1 MEWVETTG
9 RSVQE
14 AKEAALDELGVDEA
28 EAEFEVLA
36 EAQTGLFG
44 RLRSEARVRARVR
57 PTAPRAKEDRRGR
70 DRKRRSG
77 PAAAT
82 SGTGGTSGGEAA
94 DRGAT
99 GDDDS
104 ATGGAAA
111 DTGTAEEAEGVE
123 EPGNGAAGD
132 RRRGG
137 RSRRTREPASA
148 AQIAGSAGSA
158 DSVEAS
164 EGAGTAG
171 GSVQTENTAE
181 IPGGASR
188 PTSGEDGEG
197 GGARTPRRRN
207 RNRRRTSDG
216 PEGGSDRAAS
226 GPGLDDDD
234 DDRTG
239 KGPQVEVDMDRQGE
253 VAADFLT
260 KLTAEMGLEAQVKLT
275 RPDEDTVEVQ
285 LSGSD
290 LGILI
295 GPKGATLVAVQNLT
309 RTVVFNETGGNNGHI
324 NVDVGGYRQKR
335 TEALARFAH
344 QVAEQVKSSGKRTAL
359 EPMSA
364 VDRKVVHDTIS
375 GIEGVSTISEGE
387 EPRRRVVVLPD

>member
-14 AKEAALDELGVDEA
+14 AKEAALDELGVDEVD
-28 EAEFEVLA
+28 AEFEVLA

-57 PTAPRAKEDRRGR
+57 PTAPRAKEDRRNR
-70 DRKRRSG
+70 DR
-77 PAAAT
+77 
-82 SGTGGTSGGEAA
+82 
-94 DRGAT
+94 
-99 GDDDS
+99 
-104 ATGGAAA
+104 
-111 DTGTAEEAEGVE
+111 
-123 EPGNGAAGD
+123 

-137 RSRRTREPASA
+137 SGNGGSGNGGSGEGAGGRSSQAKNGGSGAAGGGPASAEPASTPSA
-148 AQIAGSAGSA
+148 TTARGGSASGSTSGSASGSAGTET
-158 DSVEAS
+158 VEAES
-164 EGAGTAG
+164 QAAAAAGH
-171 GSVQTENTAE
+171 
-181 IPGGASR
+181 
-188 PTSGEDGEG
+188 GEDEPDGQP
-197 GGARTPRRRN
+197 PRKRS
-207 RNRRRTSDG
+207 RNRRRSPRGPKDG
-216 PEGGSDRAAS
+216 ADTAER
-226 GPGLDDDD
+226 GPGAEEDDDD
-234 DDRTG
+234 QPG
-239 KGPQVEVDMDRQGE
+239 KGPEVEVDMDRQGE
-253 VAADFLT
+253 VAVDFLT
-260 KLTAEMGLEAQVKLT
+260 KLMAEMGLEAQVKLT

-335 TEALARFAH
+335 TQALVRFAT
-344 QVAEQVKSSGKRTAL
+344 QVADQVKSTGDRTAL

-375 GIEGVSTISEGE
+375 AIEGVNTISEGE
-387 EPRRRVVVLPD
+387 EPRRRVVVLPG